1 MREIVNALK
10 FLLKSLAFLL
20 ISSVASF
27 KALGNFT
34 PKMRSGA
41 FLNSD
46 PSVNLVHW
54 YFNAP
59 LKVAAKPWLK
69 FLVVAGFRLSCDL
82 SVVLKKLVKPARYC
96 LEFVNLGV
104 C

>member
-1 MREIVNALK
+1 M
-10 FLLKSLAFLL
+10 
-20 ISSVASF
+20 ASF

-41 FLNSD
+41 FLYSV

-59 LKVAAKPWLK
+59 LKVVANPWLK
-69 FLVVAGFRLSCDL
+69 FFVVAGFRLKAISA
-82 SVVLKKLVKPARYC
+82 SFLKSL
-96 LEFVNLGV
+96 
-104 C
+104 

>member
-1 MREIVNALK
+1 M
-10 FLLKSLAFLL
+10 
-20 ISSVASF
+20 ASF

-41 FLNSD
+41 FLYKV

-59 LKVAAKPWLK
+59 LKVVAKPWFK
-69 FLVVAGFRLSCDL
+69 FLVIAGFRLCAILASF
-82 SVVLKKLVKPARYC
+82 LKSL
-96 LEFVNLGV
+96 
-104 C
+104 

>member
-1 MREIVNALK
+1 M
-10 FLLKSLAFLL
+10 
-20 ISSVASF
+20 ASF

-41 FLNSD
+41 LRYKV

-59 LKVAAKPWLK
+59 LKV
-69 FLVVAGFRLSCDL
+69 VA
-82 SVVLKKLVKPARYC
+82 
-96 LEFVNLGV
+96 NLGLSSWWWLALGSLRSWHHS
-104 C
+104 

>member
-1 MREIVNALK
+1 MREIINALK

-34 PKMRSGA
+34 PKTRSGA
-41 FLNSD
+41 FLYSV

-59 LKVAAKPWLK
+59 LKVVAKP
-69 FLVVAGFRLSCDL
+69 
-82 SVVLKKLVKPARYC
+82 
-96 LEFVNLGV
+96 
-104 C
+104 